1 MSGVGMAESEA
12 TVDAEDLTRDPLS
25 ARHEF
30 EGLGNFVGG
39 RGTARL
45 AVGPVIWWI
54 LLACLVA
61 FATKLAGYLLPESW
75 LENRTMV
82 AITSAMTIG
91 LLGALIAT
99 NAVTRGQS
107 LVLDSRLLAVVV
119 ALVALRLRAP
129 FILVVVLGAASVAL
143 GRALGLP

>member
-1 MSGVGMAESEA
+1 M
-12 TVDAEDLTRDPLS
+12 T
-25 ARHEF
+25 
-30 EGLGNFVGG
+30 
-39 RGTARL
+39 
-45 AVGPVIWWI
+45 WWI

-61 FATKLAGYLLPESW
+61 FATKLAGYLLPESL
-75 LENRTMV
+75 LENRAVV
-82 AITSAMTIG
+82 AVTSAMTIG

-99 NAVTRGQS
+99 NALTRGHS
-107 LVLDSRLLAVVV
+107 LALDSRILAVVV

>member
-1 MSGVGMAESEA
+1 M
-12 TVDAEDLTRDPLS
+12 T
-25 ARHEF
+25 
-30 EGLGNFVGG
+30 
-39 RGTARL
+39 
-45 AVGPVIWWI
+45 WWI

-61 FATKLAGYLLPESW
+61 FATKLAGYLLPESL

-82 AITSAMTIG
+82 AVTSAMTIG

-99 NAVTRGQS
+99 NALTRGHS
-107 LVLDSRLLAVVV
+107 LVLDSRILAVVV

>member
-1 MSGVGMAESEA
+1 M
-12 TVDAEDLTRDPLS
+12 T
-25 ARHEF
+25 
-30 EGLGNFVGG
+30 
-39 RGTARL
+39 
-45 AVGPVIWWI
+45 WWI

-61 FATKLAGYLLPESW
+61 FATKLAGYLLPESL

-82 AITSAMTIG
+82 AVTSAMTIG

-99 NAVTRGQS
+99 NALTRGHS
-107 LVLDSRLLAVVV
+107 LALDSRILAVVV

>member
-1 MSGVGMAESEA
+1 M
-12 TVDAEDLTRDPLS
+12 T
-25 ARHEF
+25 
-30 EGLGNFVGG
+30 
-39 RGTARL
+39 
-45 AVGPVIWWI
+45 WWI

-61 FATKLAGYLLPESW
+61 FTTKLAGYLLPESL

-82 AITSAMTIG
+82 AVTSAMTIG

-99 NAVTRGQS
+99 NALTRGHS
-107 LVLDSRLLAVVV
+107 LALDSRILAVVV

>member
-1 MSGVGMAESEA
+1 M
-12 TVDAEDLTRDPLS
+12 T
-25 ARHEF
+25 
-30 EGLGNFVGG
+30 
-39 RGTARL
+39 
-45 AVGPVIWWI
+45 WWI

-61 FATKLAGYLLPESW
+61 FATKLAGYLLPESL
-75 LENRTMV
+75 LENRAMV
-82 AITSAMTIG
+82 AVTSAMTIG

-99 NAVTRGQS
+99 NALTRGHS
-107 LVLDSRLLAVVV
+107 LALDSRILAVVV

>member
-1 MSGVGMAESEA
+1 M
-12 TVDAEDLTRDPLS
+12 
-25 ARHEF
+25 
-30 EGLGNFVGG
+30 
-39 RGTARL
+39 
-45 AVGPVIWWI
+45 IWWI

-61 FATKLAGYLLPESW
+61 FVTKLAGYLLPESL

-82 AITSAMTIG
+82 AVTSAMTIG
-91 LLGALIAT
+91 LLAALIAT
-99 NAVTRGQS
+99 NAVTRGQA
-107 LVLDSRLLAVVV
+107 LALDSRLLAVAV

>member
-1 MSGVGMAESEA
+1 M
-12 TVDAEDLTRDPLS
+12 T
-25 ARHEF
+25 
-30 EGLGNFVGG
+30 
-39 RGTARL
+39 
-45 AVGPVIWWI
+45 WWI

-61 FATKLAGYLLPESW
+61 FATKLAGYLLPESL

-82 AITSAMTIG
+82 AVTSAMTIG

-99 NAVTRGQS
+99 NALTRGHS
-107 LVLDSRLLAVVV
+107 LALDSRILAVVV
-119 ALVALRLRAP
+119 APVALRLRAP